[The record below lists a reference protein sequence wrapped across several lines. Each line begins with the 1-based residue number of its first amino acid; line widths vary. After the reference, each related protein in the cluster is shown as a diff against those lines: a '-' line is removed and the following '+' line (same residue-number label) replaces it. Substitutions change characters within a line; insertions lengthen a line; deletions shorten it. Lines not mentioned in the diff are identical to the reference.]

1 MSEQLIA
8 EQVVEQLLPKLT
20 DTLRSLPD
28 DTEKDRIKRNIES
41 GAGLSSVKDLC
52 VYYKVCPATIY
63 NWIARGRL
71 PEKIKIGGTVRF
83 RNSELKETEL

>member
-1 MSEQLIA
+1 MSEQLTA

-28 DTEKDRIKRNIES
+28 DPEKDRIKRNIES

-71 PEKIKIGGTVRF
+71 PPKIKIGGTVRF